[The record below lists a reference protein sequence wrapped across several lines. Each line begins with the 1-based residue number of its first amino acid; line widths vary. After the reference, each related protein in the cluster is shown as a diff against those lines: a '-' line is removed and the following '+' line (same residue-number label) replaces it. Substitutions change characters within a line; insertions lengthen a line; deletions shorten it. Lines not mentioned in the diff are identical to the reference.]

1 MFKKCIFILATSC
14 MMYSCTTQTETNPF
28 LTEFQTELAYRLSI
42 KSNWNIMNLP
52 F

>member
-28 LTEFQTELAYRLSI
+28 LTEFPIRKSI
-42 KSNWNIMNLP
+42 ILT
-52 F
+52 